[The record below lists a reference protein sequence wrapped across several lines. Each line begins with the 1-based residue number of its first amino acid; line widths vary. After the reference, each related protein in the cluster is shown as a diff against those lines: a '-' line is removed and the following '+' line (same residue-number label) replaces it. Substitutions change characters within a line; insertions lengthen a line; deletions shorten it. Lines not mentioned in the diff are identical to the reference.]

1 MSTSAVTLV
10 DYGVG
15 NLGSVI
21 NMFRRLGVSVQR
33 SWDAAEIESSD
44 RILLPGVGHFD
55 AGAGALAETGLGEA
69 VVGAARRGTPV
80 LGICLGMQLLTTASQ
95 EGDRPGLGLL
105 PARCVRFGGDNGL
118 RVPHMGW
125 NWIEPASA
133 HPLGASLLSPSKFY
147 FAHSYYAVSDDPAI
161 VLAKTSY
168 GQQFSSIIGRD
179 NVVGAQFHPE
189 KSHRFGMTLLEA
201 FAGWAP

>member
-1 MSTSAVTLV
+1 MTLV

-15 NLGSVI
+15 NLGSVV
-21 NMFRRLGVSVQR
+21 NMFRRLGISVHR
-33 SWDAAEIESSD
+33 SSDAAEVESSD

-55 AGAGALAETGLGEA
+55 AGAAALADSGLGEA
-69 VVGAARRGTPV
+69 VRGAARRGAPV
-80 LGICLGMQLLTTASQ
+80 LGICLGMQLLTAASE

-105 PARCVRFGGDNGL
+105 PARCVKFGGNSGL

-125 NWIEPASA
+125 NWIEPASD
-133 HPLGASLLSPSKFY
+133 HPLVASLLSPSKFY
-147 FAHSYYAVSDDPAI
+147 FAHSYYAVADDPSI
-161 VLAKTSY
+161 VLAETSY
-168 GQQFSSIIGRD
+168 GQQFSSIIGRE

-189 KSHRFGMTLLEA
+189 KSHRFGMTLLDA